1 MSERPSPTVILAARH
16 LDLTE
21 GRMGLPGHIVDD
33 SDRSALSAV
42 LNYVAAQYNA
52 PKEPPVAPAQ
62 PAREQR
68 PKNLHDAARWLA
80 TLLRSLDD
88 AGYEVG
94 IGQEQERLRVHLKGD
109 EAAQRWVEVGSPHGY
124 WDVTMASSA
133 DAEAASSDVTVP
145 YEALAKLIHV
155 ARLAVDPLPNVAA
168 VFADPPRHE
177 AARRALAVLDAAGLL
192 SGGSAA
198 TAGEAVPNNLESK

>member
-1 MSERPSPTVILAARH
+1 MPERPSSIVILAARH

-21 GRMGLPGHIVDD
+21 GRMGLPGHVMDD
-33 SDRSALSAV
+33 SDRSALNTVLAYVSAQHRAPETP
-42 LNYVAAQYNA
+42 AA
-52 PKEPPVAPAQ
+52 PVRPV
-62 PAREQR
+62 REQR
-68 PKNLHDAARWLA
+68 PKNLRDAAQRVASLMQG
-80 TLLRSLDD
+80 LDD
-88 AGYEVG
+88 TGYEVG
-94 IGQEQERLRVHLKGD
+94 ISQEQERLRVYLKGD

-155 ARLAVDPLPNVAA
+155 AQLSVDPLPNVAA

-177 AARRALAVLDAAGLL
+177 AACRALAVLDAAGLL
-192 SGGSAA
+192 PKGSEAA
-198 TAGEAVPNNLESK
+198 